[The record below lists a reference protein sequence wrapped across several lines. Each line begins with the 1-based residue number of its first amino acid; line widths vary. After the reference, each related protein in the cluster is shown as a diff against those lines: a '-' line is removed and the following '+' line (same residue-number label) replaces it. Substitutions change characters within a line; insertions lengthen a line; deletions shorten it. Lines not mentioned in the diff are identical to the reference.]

1 MNIWNRIS
9 SLSIYPKLVLAFLV
23 VLSPMYLISWRM
35 NDAGSSTVEKEI
47 TQSLLS
53 RASLYMNMLEFDLS
67 RVITLL
73 QEYVNDED
81 LLKLSSSAEVMSEIE
96 KMQAQ
101 LGLKKRLDILKHSSK
116 FVENASAFI
125 PSMNRTISANDRIFT
140 AFNED
145 QFQSLHRP
153 TNRFE
158 SPFLVWQ
165 NRIFI
170 SLPYPDPA
178 VSNNQKPMF
187 MLTVEISMNELSD
200 VLKEFTTEGG
210 GAVLAGEEKSWTV
223 SGIRN
228 EADATMLQE
237 ADMNH
242 EGKNPDEAQ
251 IRSLTLK
258 NDPYIVVSK
267 RSPKLGMTLFMY
279 LPSKSVTASLNSYRS
294 WFYMLSI
301 ASIFIVLLFSY
312 SIYLI
317 IHQPLKKLVRSF
329 RRIEQGHFNLE
340 VNYPLKDEFGYLYG
354 QFNGMVKRLDVL
366 VHEVY
371 EQQYRAR
378 TAELRHLQSQINPHF
393 LYNSYFILYRMA
405 MLKDHDNVIYFTRHL
420 GEYFE
425 FITRDGAEQV
435 PLENEVKHARTYA
448 EIQSVRFGNRIQ
460 VEFDELPEGAASYV
474 VPRLILQPLIENCYN
489 HGMEQKRKGG
499 WIRVQFECQ
508 PNKIMIVVED
518 NGGDMDE
525 DKLRDL
531 QSKLHQDDSVDE
543 HTGLLN
549 VHRRI
554 QIRYGGQG
562 GLLLAVGEERGLKVT
577 MILPGEGGMTA

>member
-9 SLSIYPKLVLAFLV
+9 SLSIYPKLVLAFLI

-53 RASLYMNMLEFDLS
+53 RTSLYMNMLEFDLS

-101 LGLKKRLDILKHSSK
+101 LGLKKRLDILKRSSK

-125 PSMNRTISANDRIFT
+125 PSMNRTVSANDNIFT
-140 AFNED
+140 SFNED
-145 QFQSLHRP
+145 QFQALAKS

-165 NRIFI
+165 DRIFI

-178 VSNNQKPMF
+178 VSSNQMPVF
-187 MLTVEISMNELSD
+187 LLTVEISRKELAD
-200 VLKEFTTEGG
+200 VLREFTNEGG
-210 GAVLAGEEKSWTV
+210 GAVLAGEEMSWTV
-223 SGIRN
+223 SGTRN
-228 EADATMLQE
+228 EADKSMLDE
-237 ADMNH
+237 ADKKLAA
-242 EGKNPDEAQ
+242 ETPDKAK
-251 IRSLTLK
+251 IRSVTLK
-258 NDPYIVVSK
+258 NDPYMMVSET
-267 RSPKLGMTLFMY
+267 SSKLGMTLFMY
-279 LPSKSVTASLNSYRS
+279 LPSKSVTASLDSYRS
-294 WFYMLSI
+294 WFYILSV

-329 RRIEQGHFNLE
+329 RRIEQGNFNLE
-340 VNYPLKDEFGYLYG
+340 MNYSLKDEFGYLYG
-354 QFNGMVKRLDVL
+354 QFNGMVKRLNVL

-405 MLKDHDNVIYFTRHL
+405 MLKDHDNVIYFTKHL

-425 FITRDGAEQV
+425 FITRDGAEEV
-435 PLENEVKHARTYA
+435 PLGNEVKHARTYA
-448 EIQSVRFGNRIQ
+448 EIQSVRFGNRIE
-460 VEFDELPEGAASYV
+460 VEFDELPEDAASYA

-499 WIRVQFECQ
+499 WIRVQFVCQ
-508 PNKIMIVVED
+508 PDKMLIVVED
-518 NGGDMDE
+518 NGGTMDDE
-525 DKLRDL
+525 KLRDL
-531 QSKLHQDDSVDE
+531 QSKLHQDDSELE

-554 QIRYGGQG
+554 QIRYGGYG
-562 GLLLAVGEERGLKVT
+562 GLTLAIGEEQGLKVT
-577 MILPGEGGMTA
+577 MILPGEEGMTT